1 MEPWVKGTLFVTSEM
16 AYCQWKWLL
25 HLQLLL
31 WIVPD
36 EWPEQLQTL
45 VFFPLAAAGR
55 QLVALK
61 ESVLN

>member
-1 MEPWVKGTLFVTSEM
+1 M